1 MDQLLRLQPAKENHY
16 LSKWGKS
23 LFRIFD
29 RTLYGPRK
37 QRKGESKRR
46 RRRNL

>member
-1 MDQLLRLQPAKENHY
+1 M
-16 LSKWGKS
+16 

-46 RRRNL
+46 RRRNLNGLLRKKKE